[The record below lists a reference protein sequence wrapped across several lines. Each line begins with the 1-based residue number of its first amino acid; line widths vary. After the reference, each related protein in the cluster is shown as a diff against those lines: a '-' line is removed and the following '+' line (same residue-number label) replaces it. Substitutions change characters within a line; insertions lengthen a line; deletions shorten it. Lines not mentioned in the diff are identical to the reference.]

1 MGMFDTLRSSYDLG
15 PGFYNKNLQTKGL
28 ECIMAEYWIS
38 PAGELFEIDY
48 SGTQDW
54 EPTSKNKWGFTK
66 YKNTPNGNHG
76 KVRPVI
82 VNKTI
87 EVYPEK
93 WDAYY
98 KGFPRINLTFIDG
111 ILSK

>member
-1 MGMFDTLRSSYDLG
+1 MFDTVRSSYNLG
-15 PGFYNKNLQTKGL
+15 PGFYNNNLQTKGL
-28 ECIMAEYWIS
+28 ECIMADYWIS
-38 PAGELFEIDY
+38 PAGELFQIDY

-54 EPTSKNKWGFTK
+54 ELTGETKLGFAK

-82 VNKTI
+82 IDKTI

-98 KGFPRINLTFIDG
+98 TAYPRITLTFIEG
-111 ILSK
+111 ILFK